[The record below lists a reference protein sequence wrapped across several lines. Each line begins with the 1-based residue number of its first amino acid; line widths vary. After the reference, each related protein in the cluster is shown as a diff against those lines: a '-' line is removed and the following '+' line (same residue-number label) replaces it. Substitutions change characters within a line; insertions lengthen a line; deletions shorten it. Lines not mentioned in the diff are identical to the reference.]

1 MISES
6 VNNYPID
13 QCWQLLGW
21 VFVGSIPP
29 HTCPSVESNSTN
41 ISFDTSHVSSS
52 VTMDWSLV
60 CGNAGLHVSHQ
71 LVVLSFRQVYS
82 MATHAPYM
90 YLCTVVAK
98 KDKTTLLVK
107 LLIKSFYPF
116 WPPLYIL

>member
-29 HTCPSVESNSTN
+29 HTCPSAESNSTN

-71 LVVLSFRQVYS
+71 LVVLPILLYQGLF
-82 MATHAPYM
+82 
-90 YLCTVVAK
+90 
-98 KDKTTLLVK
+98 LLVVVSGF
-107 LLIKSFYPF
+107 LVVVVVVGSVVV
-116 WPPLYIL
+116 

>member
-1 MISES
+1 MFYETHT
-6 VNNYPID
+6 YQID

-29 HTCPSVESNSTN
+29 HTCPSTELNSTN

-71 LVVLSFRQVYS
+71 LSSCIAIPASL
-82 MATHAPYM
+82 
-90 YLCTVVAK
+90 
-98 KDKTTLLVK
+98 
-107 LLIKSFYPF
+107 FYGHP
-116 WPPLYIL
+116 